1 MGCMAHRR
9 HDRPLHAMSVTTSW
23 HYDEANNWQ
32 VLTVQQDDADPV
44 AIAFT
49 PEALLALGT
58 EVWQRATDDALST
71 G

>member
-1 MGCMAHRR
+1 
-9 HDRPLHAMSVTTSW
+9 MSVTTSW

-32 VLTVQQDDADPV
+32 VLTMQQDDADPV